1 MEYQTETYILKV
13 TYNLSWNTE
22 NGKKRTRETGDAGRR
37 IKQKYSKKRRHH
49 MVRRLATIQ
58 AQNTSGNSMHP

>member
-22 NGKKRTRETGDAGRR
+22 NGKKELEKLVMQGDVLNKNIPKREG
-37 IKQKYSKKRRHH
+37 I
-49 MVRRLATIQ
+49 IW
-58 AQNTSGNSMHP
+58 

>member
-1 MEYQTETYILKV
+1 MA
-13 TYNLSWNTE
+13 
-22 NGKKRTRETGDAGRR
+22 KRTKETGDAGRR